1 MKIDCDTGV
10 IAVAGTDG
18 PYLSIDGGAKFFQL
32 KTTATAGGQ
41 GQAPT
46 AIAVQADATTG
57 DVTVAVAS
65 GSGDVK
71 SIETT
76 FTDMGLK
83 GSDVAAGTATSP
95 AAAVTPKTDQINE
108 VNSSSNGR
116 ETGSIPDMELPPT
129 ANDKVDVAS
138 VKVFGVRALATSG
151 MKLSVGAGGGAFKAT
166 VKNGQVTAPSA
177 GGTPAAGTP
186 AAGTPAAGTP
196 TAGTPTAAA
205 PKVATVGVK
214 KIATVLSSLK
224 TLGVTVVARSKI
236 AATSSTKTVCSVIA
250 GTKVKGLKAGICKLT
265 VKITPPPTKKV
276 PKPKTTTKRI
286 TVTIK

>member
-1 MKIDCDTGV
+1 MV
-10 IAVAGTDG
+10 R
-18 PYLSIDGGAKFFQL
+18 L
-32 KTTATAGGQ
+32 
-41 GQAPT
+41 QAPT
-46 AIAVQADATTG
+46 AIAVQADATSG
-57 DVTVAVAS
+57 EVTVAVAS

-83 GSDVAAGTATSP
+83 GSEVAAGSAASP
-95 AAAVTPKTDQINE
+95 TAAVSPKADQINE

-138 VKVFGVRALATSG
+138 VKVFTVRAFATG
-151 MKLSVGAGGGAFKAT
+151 VKLSVGAGGGAFKAT
-166 VKNGQVTAPSA
+166 VKNGSITAPSA

-186 AAGTPAAGTP
+186 AAGSPAAGTP
-196 TAGTPTAAA
+196 AAGTPTAAA

-214 KIATVLSSLK
+214 KTANVLSSLK
-224 TLGVTVVARSKI
+224 TLGITVVARSKI
-236 AATSSTKTVCSVIA
+236 VATSSTKTVCSVLS
-250 GTKVKGLKAGICKLT
+250 GTKVKGLKTGICKLS
-265 VKITPPPTKKV
+265 VKITPPATKKV

-286 TVTIK
+286 TIAIK